1 MNEPQSF
8 AEIVFSPPVLVTFI
22 LCAML
27 AALAI
32 WLALGWQR
40 RRLTKTLAHQRSQQ
54 EATVEHLLEAVSHD
68 KEQLIA
74 QYEAALREHEA
85 RLALIEGEN
94 SRLRDRLSSA
104 GLLGMFGGKQRD
116 VIGALL
122 LENEQLHELLA
133 QKQTQLRDL
142 VSDLTGKLMDRL
154 DEQARESAQAV
165 RYKQALLSA
174 FLEREEARRLLDQ
187 MLQEGKIA
195 ASPPAL
201 SEGEAK
207 ETEA

>member
-1 MNEPQSF
+1 MNEPQSI
-8 AEIVFSPPVLVTFI
+8 AQIVFSPPVLVTFI
-22 LCAML
+22 LCAMM

-40 RRLTKTLAHQRSQQ
+40 RRLTRVLTQQRTQQ
-54 EATVEHLLEAVSHD
+54 EATVERLLEAVAHD
-68 KEQLIA
+68 KEQLVT
-74 QYEAALREHEA
+74 QYEAALREREA

-133 QKQTQLRDL
+133 EKQNQLREL
-142 VSDLTGKLMDRL
+142 VSNLTGKLLDRL
-154 DEQARESAQAV
+154 DEQARESTQAV

-195 ASPPAL
+195 AAPPAL
-201 SEGEAK
+201 HDGAMTDDPS
-207 ETEA
+207 

>member
-8 AEIVFSPPVLVTFI
+8 AEIVLSPPVLVTFI

-54 EATVEHLLEAVSHD
+54 EATVERLLEAVSHD

-187 MLQEGKIA
+187 LLQEGKIA

-207 ETEA
+207 ET